1 MNYKLN
7 LSLFIFL
14 FSISGIS
21 DAQEK
26 HSAPI
31 PVELMAGNERVF
43 FQMVLQKDFKAG
55 GKLGYFNISNFQAA
69 YNNSTENNEF
79 ISQNLLTYSIG
90 KGFALTGGLVM
101 NSVSGFRQFLGVQY
115 VYASPKWLIVSVPDI
130 DLQDNHNMEIMNL
143 VEFRPKIN
151 DKWSLYT
158 RAQGLFVYDPKEKHH
173 ARSFFLARLGLQ
185 KSAYRFGV
193 GMNQDWYGPDKFNK
207 PNYGV
212 FGIISL
218 F

>member
-1 MNYKLN
+1 MNFKLN
-7 LSLFIFL
+7 LSFILVLFIFSKITL
-14 FSISGIS
+14 
-21 DAQEK
+21 AQEK
-26 HSAPI
+26 HAAPI
-31 PVELMAGNERVF
+31 PVELMVGNERVF

-69 YNNSTENNEF
+69 YNNSAENNEF
-79 ISQNLLTYSIG
+79 ISQNLLTYSLG
-90 KGFALTGGLVM
+90 KGFALSGGLVM
-101 NSVSGFRQFLGVQY
+101 NSVAGFRQILGVQY
-115 VYASPKWLIVSVPDI
+115 VYASPKWLIVSVPDV
-130 DLQDNHNMEIMNL
+130 DLQDNHNLEIMNL

-158 RAQGLFVYDPKEKHH
+158 RAQGLYVYDPKAKHH
-173 ARSFFLARLGLQ
+173 ARSFFLARIGLQ

-212 FGIISL
+212 FGIVSL